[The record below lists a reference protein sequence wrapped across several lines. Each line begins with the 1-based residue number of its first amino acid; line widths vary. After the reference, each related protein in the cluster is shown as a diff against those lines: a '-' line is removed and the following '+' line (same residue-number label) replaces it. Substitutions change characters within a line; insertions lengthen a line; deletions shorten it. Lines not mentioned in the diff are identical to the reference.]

1 MFVSPYSSRL
11 QPVVGSIHMQHARI
25 GVAFA
30 ASFFFFF
37 VFFLGL
43 TTTTKNLHSV
53 AIAMSSKYS

>member
-30 ASFFFFF
+30 AFFVV

-43 TTTTKNLHSV
+43 TTTKKNLHSV